1 MFNFSNIDPI
11 EFEEICCEILEKITK
26 QSCRIFAKGRDG
38 GIDIQSN
45 KNPKIIGQAKLYL
58 GSSQSVTIHNIKNEF
73 NRIKKREIEQYYI
86 FVGRELSPEK
96 VEEIYEQFKDYM
108 KSKENI
114 YTLKEI
120 DKLLQTEECKDIV
133 QKHIKLWICST
144 NILEMINNRNTIW
157 DKEILYNDIQKELEL
172 FVQTEAYNQCKEI
185 LEKERTLL
193 ILGAPGIGKTTISK
207 MLALYYLQKGYET
220 KYIDSTNLRDLK
232 KSLSLDYNKKEFI
245 FIDDCLGQ
253 SYIELTKENES
264 DLVKFIKF
272 VKNNPNKTLLLNSRI
287 TVYKE
292 ALKRNYDFEKINKNK
307 EKGIQI
313 LEIKEFSNIEKA
325 LILSKYLKVKKVP
338 PEYQKEII
346 KNAKYMEI
354 VKSKNFNPRII
365 DYMTEESKYKNI
377 QPKNYV
383 HEILE
388 ALKKSEYAWNDEF
401 CYKIRKTDR
410 IFLYTLY
417 SISSHKVKEK
427 ILKRAF
433 LERLKFENID
443 TTMNIYE
450 DTLKRLNES
459 FVKIIVTPKGRYI
472 TALNPSINDF
482 IDKKLSENEMEQEK
496 IKKCIVAVEQCERL
510 IKTDAE
516 KKEFIS
522 KKIEQE
528 KFLQMETNEYESIEQ
543 IYLQYA
549 IICEKLENTKINNVL
564 KKLENTANRCIVFSK
579 YISLEKVFSKM
590 YYNKKYQKE
599 MQETFLDAKNIIK
612 IIEKT
617 DIEEAINI
625 IRIATE
631 NKEEKLQNKEI
642 LIEYIQEELKAE
654 VKYFSEDI
662 IEMDVG
668 LDDIVASEIE
678 ELKEEYEYNEKTLQ
692 NSEEEFK
699 EELYEKVKKSFEF
712 VIITEIERYLD
723 DLYNDMP
730 EIIYKD
736 IKLID
741 VEPYINETMIENL
754 ADKYIKL
761 VYDTPERD
769 YNYYKKYIYDGNL
782 LNKDYKEN
790 ETIHNIFKEINT
802 IRDQ

>member
-1 MFNFSNIDPI
+1 
-11 EFEEICCEILEKITK
+11 
-26 QSCRIFAKGRDG
+26 
-38 GIDIQSN
+38 
-45 KNPKIIGQAKLYL
+45 
-58 GSSQSVTIHNIKNEF
+58 
-73 NRIKKREIEQYYI
+73 
-86 FVGRELSPEK
+86 
-96 VEEIYEQFKDYM
+96 
-108 KSKENI
+108 
-114 YTLKEI
+114 
-120 DKLLQTEECKDIV
+120 
-133 QKHIKLWICST
+133 
-144 NILEMINNRNTIW
+144 
-157 DKEILYNDIQKELEL
+157 
-172 FVQTEAYNQCKEI
+172 
-185 LEKERTLL
+185 
-193 ILGAPGIGKTTISK
+193 
-207 MLALYYLQKGYET
+207 
-220 KYIDSTNLRDLK
+220 
-232 KSLSLDYNKKEFI
+232 
-245 FIDDCLGQ
+245 
-253 SYIELTKENES
+253 
-264 DLVKFIKF
+264 
-272 VKNNPNKTLLLNSRI
+272 
-287 TVYKE
+287 
-292 ALKRNYDFEKINKNK
+292 
-307 EKGIQI
+307 
-313 LEIKEFSNIEKA
+313 
-325 LILSKYLKVKKVP
+325 
-338 PEYQKEII
+338 
-346 KNAKYMEI
+346 
-354 VKSKNFNPRII
+354 
-365 DYMTEESKYKNI
+365 
-377 QPKNYV
+377 
-383 HEILE
+383 
-388 ALKKSEYAWNDEF
+388 
-401 CYKIRKTDR
+401 
-410 IFLYTLY
+410 
-417 SISSHKVKEK
+417 
-427 ILKRAF
+427 
-433 LERLKFENID
+433 
-443 TTMNIYE
+443 
-450 DTLKRLNES
+450 
-459 FVKIIVTPKGRYI
+459 
-472 TALNPSINDF
+472 
-482 IDKKLSENEMEQEK
+482 
-496 IKKCIVAVEQCERL
+496 
-510 IKTDAE
+510 
-516 KKEFIS
+516 
-522 KKIEQE
+522 
-528 KFLQMETNEYESIEQ
+528 
-543 IYLQYA
+543 
-549 IICEKLENTKINNVL
+549 
-564 KKLENTANRCIVFSK
+564 
-579 YISLEKVFSKM
+579 M